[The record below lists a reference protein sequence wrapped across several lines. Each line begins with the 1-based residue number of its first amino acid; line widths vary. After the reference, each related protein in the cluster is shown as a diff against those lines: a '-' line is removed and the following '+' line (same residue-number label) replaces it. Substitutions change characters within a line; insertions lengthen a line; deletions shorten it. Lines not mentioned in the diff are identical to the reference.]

1 MCNDIDININICG
14 IYGVYRNEISCCWSE
29 LACRSVDK
37 CVTAN
42 SIYTFI
48 LSTLVDLTT
57 AAVYSGAASQASPF
71 IGLLGSK

>member
-1 MCNDIDININICG
+1 MIMTSIS
-14 IYGVYRNEISCCWSE
+14 IYAVFMVYIVM
-29 LACRSVDK
+29 RSVAAG
-37 CVTAN
+37 VN
-42 SIYTFI
+42 LRVVRLINVLQQIVGPFI